1 MRFVILGAG
10 AIGGVVGARLHQAGY
25 EVLLIAR
32 GAHYDQLAAHGLTF
46 ETPLERVTLTIPVV
60 PSPAEVSFG
69 DDDIVLLATKS
80 QDTESALLALTSAAR
95 RKTPIVCL
103 QNGVENERI
112 ALRYFAR
119 VYGAVVMAPTAHL
132 LPGVVQAYGTKLT
145 GSIDVGCYPEGVDE
159 LCTAVCD
166 ALHAARF
173 SSLAR
178 EEIMSFK
185 YAKLLANL
193 ANVIE
198 AICGPQAPGATGLIE
213 RAREEGRKVLRAE
226 EIPFDVQDVADVRWR
241 WERWGVGEIAG
252 HPRGGGSTWQS
263 VVRGAASVETD
274 YLNGEI
280 VLLGRLA
287 GVPTPVNELLAE
299 LGRETVRDLHPPG
312 WLSAEEVLARLPAS
326 VGE

>member
-32 GAHYDQLAAHGLTF
+32 GAHYHELAAHGLTL
-46 ETPLERVTLTIPVV
+46 ETPLERVTLAIPVV
-60 PSPAEVSFG
+60 PSPAEVGFA

-80 QDTESALLALTSAAR
+80 QDTERALLALTLSAPR
-95 RKTPIVCL
+95 ETPIVCL
-103 QNGVENERI
+103 QNGVENERV

-132 LPGVVQAYGTKLT
+132 VPGVVLAYGTELT
-145 GSIDVGCYPEGVDE
+145 GAIDIGCYPEGVDQ
-159 LCTAVCD
+159 LCTAVCA

-173 SSLAR
+173 SSLQR

-193 ANVIE
+193 ANVVE
-198 AICGPQAPGATGLIE
+198 AICGPQAPVAAGLVE
-213 RAREEGRKVLRAE
+213 RAREEGRKVLRAT
-226 EIPFDVQDVADVRWR
+226 EIQFEVQDVADVRWR

-263 VVRGAASVETD
+263 IVRGAARVETD

-280 VLLGRLA
+280 VLLGRLV
-287 GVPTPVNELLAE
+287 GLPTPVNELLQE
-299 LGRETVRDLHPPG
+299 LGRETVRDLHAPG
-312 WLSAEEVLARLPAS
+312 WLSTEDVLARLPAS
-326 VGE
+326 VRG